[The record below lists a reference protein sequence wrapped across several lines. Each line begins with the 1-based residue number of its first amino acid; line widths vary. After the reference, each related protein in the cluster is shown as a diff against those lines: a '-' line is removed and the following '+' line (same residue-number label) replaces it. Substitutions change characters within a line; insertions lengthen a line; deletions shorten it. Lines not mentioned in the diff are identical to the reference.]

1 MVTIYCIEDINNV
14 KYVGS
19 TTRELNTRLT
29 EHRYDRKRNPFL
41 SSKDLNLDNCK
52 IYELEKCEDK
62 VSHDR
67 EKYWINKIDCVNIIK
82 LNFDNKEYALK
93 NKDKINE
100 KNKNY
105 RQNNKDRIQE
115 YKKQYR
121 LKNKYKIKEYN
132 KEYYLK
138 NKNN

>member
-67 EKYWINKIDCVNIIK
+67 EKYWINKIDCVN
-82 LNFDNKEYALK
+82 K
-93 NKDKINE
+93 NKFHFSF
-100 KNKNY
+100 KNY
-105 RQNNKDRIQE
+105 ENTRRKELRNYQKSWGGDYRTNNNLLAIDIN
-115 YKKQYR
+115 
-121 LKNKYKIKEYN
+121 LFI
-132 KEYYLK
+132 
-138 NKNN
+138 